1 MVKGPCRRKEG
12 HAGGRMAVQAVD
24 GRRARPRGPAGRAQP
39 AVVVAGRARGG
50 QHPVVL
56 AVVRRRAQ
64 GGQRVGRLAAVVAG
78 RARGIKSAAVV

>member
-1 MVKGPCRRKEG
+1 
-12 HAGGRMAVQAVD
+12 MAVQAVE

-50 QHPVVL
+50 QHPAVL
-56 AVVRRRAQ
+56 AVAGGRTQ

-78 RARGIKSAAVV
+78 RARGSESAAVVWGGQV